1 MPYKKY
7 GKTDAQGSYTYKLG
21 QKLRELLH
29 AKFPD
34 KAPPSAHSL
43 ARHHTIDQLNAMIKK
58 TNQNQDITQDLEIV
72 W

>member
-1 MPYKKY
+1 MSYKKY
-7 GKTDAQGSYTYKLG
+7 GKTDAEGSYTYKLG
-21 QKLRELLH
+21 QKLRELLRT
-29 AKFPD
+29 KFPD

-58 TNQNQDITQDLEIV
+58 VKQDQDITNDLEIV